1 MAEKERS
8 FQKNKAESRGDFRY
22 KNRNKEGHGTVGE
35 PAENVV
41 AGRNAVSEL
50 LKSGRAVDKLY
61 VQKGEREGSLPLLVA
76 LANERRIP
84 VVEVQKQKLDQ
95 MAGEVRHQGVVAL
108 AAQKEYAELEDI
120 LAIAK
125 ERGEDPFIVL
135 CDGIDDPGNLGA
147 LIRCADGA
155 GAHGV
160 VITKRRSVG
169 LTAVV
174 NKASAGALEHMA
186 VAKVSNLAATIDEL
200 KKEGFWIYGAE
211 AGGKPCYET
220 DLKGPIAV
228 VMGSEG
234 QGLSHLVTEKCDF
247 IISIDMYGKVN
258 SFNVSCAAA
267 VILCEAARQRHGKN

>member
-22 KNRNKEGHGTVGE
+22 KNRNKEEHGAIGE

-50 LKSGRAVDKLY
+50 LKSGRAVDKIY

-108 AAQKEYAELEDI
+108 AAQKEYATLEDI

-135 CDGIDDPGNLGA
+135 CDGIDDPGHLGA

-186 VAKVSNLAATIDEL
+186 VAKVSNLAAAIDEL

-234 QGLSHLVTEKCDF
+234 QGLSRLVTEKCDF

-267 VILCEAARQRHGKN
+267 VILCEAARQRHGKK